1 MKIAENRWRMETE
14 DSYSAKPSME
24 TFWIQ
29 YIPTTSLWD
38 RSLRSVAFQ
47 HFIVWNSFNKHQLN
61 THQAYSSCFGEFK
74 IRIWI
79 FFSFAFNNLSS
90 QLHTLQDTSAFLFS
104 SLICCAN
111 SSGIKYIFQNPFI
124 VVHICITVNHSS
136 ANLLD
141 SPLVNSKNRMAF
153 VISKGM
159 FYKYKRKNEW
169 ANE

>member
-1 MKIAENRWRMETE
+1 MLKPVQNNETITERIELLRNVSNVMKIAENRWRMETE

-79 FFSFAFNNLSS
+79 FFLLPS
-90 QLHTLQDTSAFLFS
+90 
-104 SLICCAN
+104 
-111 SSGIKYIFQNPFI
+111 KIFQASYTHFRIRLHFCSAPWFAVLILLALSIYFKPF
-124 VVHICITVNHSS
+124 HCCSYMH
-136 ANLLD
+136 
-141 SPLVNSKNRMAF
+141 NSKSFIN
-153 VISKGM
+153 
-159 FYKYKRKNEW
+159 
-169 ANE
+169 